1 MRPFRFWVRAGPS
14 RSRAEWMEKARKIE
28 ALGYDTLVVPDHLA
42 DFLAP
47 VPALMSAADAT
58 SRLRIGTNV
67 FNNDY
72 RHPVLLAREAATI
85 DLLTDGRFQLGLG
98 AGNVPSEYDQAGL
111 KFDAGGT
118 RVARLAEAV
127 TIIKGLLKGETVTVA
142 GKHYQVTG
150 HTINPVPLQQ
160 PHPPLLIG
168 GNGPRLLR
176 LAAREADIVGL
187 SGITFSP
194 DGPDLSAWKGSGV
207 DERIRLVRA
216 AAGADRYS
224 RLEIN
229 ALVQRVVVT
238 DDRRQT
244 AEDLATRW
252 TQLSA
257 DEILQTPFV
266 LVGTVDQLIEDL
278 ITNRDRW
285 DISSYAIFES
295 DIESFAPVVARL
307 AGK

>member
-1 MRPFRFWVRAGPS
+1 MD
-14 RSRAEWMEKARKIE
+14 KARKIE

-47 VPALMSAADAT
+47 MPALVSAADAT
-58 SRLRIGTNV
+58 TRLRLGTNV
-67 FNNDY
+67 LNNDY

-85 DLLTDGRFQLGLG
+85 DLLTDGRFQPGLG
-98 AGNVPSEYDQAGL
+98 AGNVAAEYEQVGL
-111 KFDAGGT
+111 NFDPGGT
-118 RVARLAEAV
+118 RVERLAEAV
-127 TIIKGLLKGETVTVA
+127 AIINGLLRGETVTFT
-142 GKHYQVTG
+142 GRHYRVTG
-150 HTINPVPLQQ
+150 HAINPIPIQQ

-168 GNGPRLLR
+168 GNGPRLLT

-187 SGITFSP
+187 SGITFTRT
-194 DGPDLSAWKGSGV
+194 GPDLSAWKGSGI
-207 DERIRLVRA
+207 DERIRLLRA
-216 AAGADRYS
+216 AAGEDRYS

-244 AEDLATRW
+244 AADLATRW
-252 TQLSA
+252 PQLNA
-257 DEILQTPFV
+257 DEILKCPFV
-266 LVGTVDQLIEDL
+266 LVGNIDQLTEEI
-278 ITNRDRW
+278 IANRDRW
-285 DISSYAIFES
+285 DISSYVIFES